1 MDMTGEYRIPAPR
14 QRVWD
19 ALFDPEILK
28 QCIPGCEEIER
39 TTDTEW
45 KAKVRA
51 KVGPVSATF
60 RGAVTLTELDPPNG
74 CKISGKGEGGAA
86 GFAQGGADVRLA
98 DDGAGTVLNY
108 EAHAQVGGKLAQ
120 IGSRFIDSTARKM
133 AEEFFG
139 KFASV
144 VGAGQPVSD
153 APAVEAAAPA
163 APPDAPSQIGP
174 GLDARAAGVLAA
186 DGSSP
191 PYVAG
196 EGAAPGEPPMPRGS
210 SAPAER
216 GAMPTWAWI
225 VGLAVIVAVLLAIF
239 AR

>member
-14 QRVWD
+14 QRVWE
-19 ALFDPEILK
+19 ALFDPDILK

-60 RGAVTLTELDPPNG
+60 RGAVTLTDLDPPSG

-86 GFAQGGADVRLA
+86 GFAQGGAAVRLA
-98 DDGAGTVLNY
+98 EDGAGTLLNY

-144 VGAGQPVSD
+144 VGSGPPASD
-153 APAVEAAAPA
+153 VPAAQAAAPVE
-163 APPDAPSQIGP
+163 APSQIGP
-174 GLDARAAGVLAA
+174 GLDARAASVLAP

-196 EGAAPGEPPMPRGS
+196 EGAAPGEPPMPRGA
-210 SAPAER
+210 SASPDRA
-216 GAMPTWAWI
+216 ALPTWAWI
-225 VGLAVIVAVLLAIF
+225 VGLAVIVAILLAIF

>member
-39 TTDTEW
+39 TTPTEW
-45 KAKVRA
+45 KAKVRT

-60 RGAVTLTELDPPNG
+60 RGALTLSDLDPPSG
-74 CKISGKGEGGAA
+74 CKLTGKGEGGAA

-98 DDGAGTVLNY
+98 DDGPGTLLKY

-144 VGAGQPVSD
+144 VGAGAPVAD
-153 APAVEAAAPA
+153 APAAEPA
-163 APPDAPSQIGP
+163 APVAPPGAPSQIGP
-174 GLDARAAGVLAA
+174 GLDARAANVLAA

-196 EGAAPGEPPMPRGS
+196 AGVAPGEPPMPHGAA
-210 SAPAER
+210 APADR
-216 GAMPTWAWI
+216 SAMPTWAWI
-225 VGLAVIVAVLLAIF
+225 VGLAVIVAILLAIF

>member
-39 TTDTEW
+39 ATDTEW

-60 RGAVTLTELDPPNG
+60 RGAVTLTDLDPPNG
-74 CKISGKGEGGAA
+74 CRLSGKGEGGAA
-86 GFAQGGADVRLA
+86 GFAQGGADVRLT
-98 DDGAGTVLNY
+98 DDGPGTLLKY

-144 VGAGQPVSD
+144 VGSGPAAGEPF
-153 APAVEAAAPA
+153 AEAAAPA
-163 APPDAPSQIGP
+163 PPPEAPSQIGP

-186 DGSSP
+186 EGSSP

-196 EGAAPGEPPMPRGS
+196 AGAAPGEPPMPR
-210 SAPAER
+210 SAAAPGDR
-216 GAMPTWAWI
+216 TSMPTWAWI
-225 VGLAVIVAVLLAIF
+225 VGLAVVVAILLAIF